1 MSTLITTGAVATD
14 AATETPRLPAV
25 ELPLAQRM
33 VIGCLAAVI
42 GLGRPLARD
51 QRGITTV
58 EYVIGIVAG
67 ITIVGV
73 LVLALSNPSVQH
85 ALVGLI
91 EHLFGMGADPAKQV
105 KKG

>member
-1 MSTLITTGAVATD
+1 MSTLIITGAS
-14 AATETPRLPAV
+14 AAVTQAPRIPAA

-33 VIGCLAAVI
+33 AVGWVAAVL
-42 GLGRPLARD
+42 GLGRPRVRD

-85 ALVGLI
+85 ALVGLL